1 MVDDIERL
9 VEEET
14 ARGEFGSGSLVVM
27 VVLRRGGERAEQSG
41 VGATR
46 GGKMVEGFLYH
57 PTWGGGHRRR
67 SVEMAAA
74 PRARSL
80 GGDRCDG
87 GCMQAQDR
95 HGQLKA
101 DLGH

>member
-1 MVDDIERL
+1 MVNDIERL

-14 ARGEFGSGSLVVM
+14 ARGELGSGSLVVM
-27 VVLRRGGERAEQSG
+27 VVLQRGGERAEQSG
-41 VGATR
+41 MGATR

-57 PTWGGGHRRR
+57 PTWGGGHRQR

-80 GGDRCDG
+80 GGD
-87 GCMQAQDR
+87 
-95 HGQLKA
+95 
-101 DLGH
+101 